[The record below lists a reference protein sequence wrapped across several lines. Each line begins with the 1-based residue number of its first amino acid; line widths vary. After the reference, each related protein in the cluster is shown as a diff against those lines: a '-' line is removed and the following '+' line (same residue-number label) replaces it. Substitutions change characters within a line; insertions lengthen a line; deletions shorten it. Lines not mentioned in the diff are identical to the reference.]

1 MLTLFVKGIR
11 WFGARHGFFAKKWV
25 QGMIEGISA
34 LAFSI
39 LIAFLMPE
47 SEARRVMKL
56 IGGCWLGILLYLSLA
71 VLSADFLHFIL
82 KHITRVEKS
91 AFSKRTCSGR
101 SGLLYFRA
109 SVYGNGNRVSRN
121 YPYDG
126 I

>member
-1 MLTLFVKGIR
+1 MIGGGYLF
-11 WFGARHGFFAKKWV
+11 
-25 QGMIEGISA
+25 

-91 AFSKRTCSGR
+91 ALFQKRTCSGR